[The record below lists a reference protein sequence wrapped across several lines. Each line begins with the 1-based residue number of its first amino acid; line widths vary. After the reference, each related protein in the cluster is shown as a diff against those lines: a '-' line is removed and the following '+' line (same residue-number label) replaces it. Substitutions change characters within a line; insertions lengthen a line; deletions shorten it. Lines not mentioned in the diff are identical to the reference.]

1 MRYTKCGSKK
11 SCRFNNN
18 LTPSFRNERVFNG
31 LLVLRRVR
39 IPLVV
44 MFEIVLFMYLCCT
57 NLTETKIFNAGYWVL
72 SENRKNELPAREPI
86 CPNRKN
92 YFCD

>member
-1 MRYTKCGSKK
+1 MRYTKCGTKK

-18 LTPSFRNERVFNG
+18 LPPSFRNKRVFNG

-44 MFEIVLFMYLCCT
+44 MFEIVYVFMLHEL
-57 NLTETKIFNAGYWVL
+57 NRKENIINAGYWVL
-72 SENRKNELPAREPI
+72 SENRKNELPARKPI